1 VFDRLTLEKGFADR
15 QLGSA
20 LASLETARSE
30 AQRKQLYLER
40 LVQPN
45 LPDMAVEPRRIRST
59 LTVLALGLVLWG
71 VLSLVVSSVK
81 EHTD

>member
-1 VFDRLTLEKGFADR
+1 
-15 QLGSA
+15 
-20 LASLETARSE
+20 
-30 AQRKQLYLER
+30 
-40 LVQPN
+40 VQPN

-59 LTVLALGLVLWG
+59 FMVLALGLVLWG